1 MSVKINLHWYELQ
14 ELADGKAIIEVSG
27 NTTGQCLERLVEE
40 FPTLRSEMFDKD
52 GELLGY
58 LTIFINGGPAF
69 PRELSRPV
77 KDGDEIH
84 VVPLVAGG

>member
-1 MSVKINLHWYELQ
+1 MSVKINLHWHVWQ
-14 ELADGKAIIEVSG
+14 ELTNGQAVVEVNG
-27 NTTGQCLERLVEE
+27 NTTGQCLKRLVQQ
-40 FPTLRSEMFDKD
+40 FPALEKELYDKD

-58 LTIFINGGPAF
+58 LTIFVNREPAF
-69 PRELSRPV
+69 PKELTKRV